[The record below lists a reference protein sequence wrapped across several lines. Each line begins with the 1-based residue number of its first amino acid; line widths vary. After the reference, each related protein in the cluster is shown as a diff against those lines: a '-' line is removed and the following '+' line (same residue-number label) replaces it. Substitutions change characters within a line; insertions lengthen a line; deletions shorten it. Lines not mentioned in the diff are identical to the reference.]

1 MTVVRVV
8 SEPGRFNEE
17 HRAELAESLTKA
29 VLDVEV
35 GSDNEVARR
44 GIMVLFDEQPS
55 DTWAVGGRFDDRY
68 VASGGRILIRTQV
81 MDGVWTAQR
90 RRALIERFSAAVA
103 STIGTGEDRAALATC
118 WVLFDTI
125 DDGSWGALGGPI
137 SLLDLLEPGGFAA
150 EQAADARKELARE

>member
-8 SEPGRFNEE
+8 SEPGRFDAER
-17 HRAELAESLTKA
+17 RAELAEALTKA
-29 VLDVEV
+29 VLDIEV

-44 GIMVLFDEQPS
+44 GIMVLFDEQSS
-55 DTWAVGGRFDDRY
+55 DRWAVGGRFDDRY

-81 MDGVWTAQR
+81 MEGVWTAQR
-90 RRALIERFSAAVA
+90 RRALIARISAAIA
-103 STIGTGEDRAALATC
+103 STLGIGEDRAALATC

-125 DDGSWGALGGPI
+125 DDGSWGAMGGPI

-150 EQAADARKELARE
+150 EQAADARSELTRE

>member
-1 MTVVRVV
+1 MTVVRIV
-8 SEPGRFNEE
+8 SEPGRLDEE
-17 HRAELAESLTKA
+17 HRTELAESLTKA

-103 STIGTGEDRAALATC
+103 STIGTGDDRAALGTC

-137 SLLDLLEPGGFAA
+137 SLLDLLEPGGFSA
-150 EQAADARKELARE
+150 EQAADARNELTRE

>member
-8 SEPGRFNEE
+8 SEPGRIDEE
-17 HRAELAESLTKA
+17 QRAELAESLTIA

-55 DTWAVGGRFDDRY
+55 DVWAVGGRFDDRY
-68 VASGGRILIRTQV
+68 VSSGGRILIRTQV

-90 RRALIERFSAAVA
+90 RRALIERFSEAVA
-103 STIGTGEDRAALATC
+103 ATIGVGEDRAALGTC

-125 DDGSWGALGGPI
+125 DDGSWGAFGGPI
-137 SLLDLLEPGGFAA
+137 SLLDLVEPGGFAA
-150 EQAADARKELARE
+150 EQAADARNELNRE